1 MSTYILLGETAG
13 DEMQIRPQ
21 LARIEIGNSYM
32 GGYLAVPSEK
42 PRGGLIVMQ
51 EIFGV
56 TPAMRAIADDFAAE
70 GFVALVPDIYWRMQ
84 RDLDLGNGEDPTQR
98 QLAVEFSNRF
108 DEGLGTNDLVA
119 SLDWLADCSSLKGK
133 PGIIGFC
140 LGGRLAVR
148 VASAANPACM
158 VSMYGVKLE
167 TMGEQIRRAK
177 CPMQFHFGENDNHNP
192 MSTIN
197 KVREMVDKRRL
208 SVDEFFTYPEAEH
221 AFYNRFRTDRFDEKA
236 HKLARSRVLDFLLRN
251 LAATAG

>member
-1 MSTYILLGETAG
+1 
-13 DEMQIRPQ
+13 MQIRPQ